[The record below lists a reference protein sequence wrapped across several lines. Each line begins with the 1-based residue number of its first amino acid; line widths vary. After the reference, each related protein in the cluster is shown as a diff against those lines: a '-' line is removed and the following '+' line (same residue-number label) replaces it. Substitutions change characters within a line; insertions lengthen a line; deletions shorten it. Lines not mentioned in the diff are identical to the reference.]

1 MTLIHNEVDGLSLK
15 VYGKQGLSF
24 LCASLVFSFR
34 LLDIGLGLA
43 KSLETSYSARVP
55 NSLVIWSSK
64 ARGVF
69 TRFLVDRGEMS
80 LLLRNIHRELENSGA
95 PGESQWLDR
104 FHGVGSNH
112 HKRDVGFVVLEQYIS
127 FIISRRRLH
136 LLSSRM
142 KPPGESQWLDRFHG
156 VGSNHHKRDVGFVV
170 LEQYISFIISRR
182 RLHLLSSRMKP
193 LGFVNGS
200 GERASQLV
208 ILLRSLCCR
217 QGRYLPRCIRS
228 SNKIVSASFFVLP
241 GPNPKR
247 SDDREL
253 LIPTHLKVLML
264 VVEGNVS
271 EFCIARVIGVDT
283 DWDLVRSSVMS
294 DPITADECRHAVIE
308 LDNFMFLR
316 SYFVAG
322 TGNSISS
329 FLGDTTFRWV
339 VPLSPRQVEMS
350 SFRRLVGKKD
360 RVGFH
365 YKKTAETSV
374 RRNIPRKFRGTM
386 CSSEKTDEFRGN
398 IIAVGEPLGDFTKFR
413 GNSDELAFS
422 VGIPSEF
429 PRKFFS
435 SEFRRKIP
443 RDFRRKKKFRGII
456 SDDLFRRYV
465 VGITVFRRNSDD
477 FFPQNLCCF
486 LVVFEL
492 GIPVWIATVMLMLA
506 ALALYMCKLF
516 VKGVLHASSYIRG
529 RGCFDVHDDRRP
541 KCDLRLRPL
550 GIHCWDSYNLLDAIE
565 VIVRTICR
573 LSRYVCDPVGSP
585 VLGALLV
592 PR

>member
-55 NSLVIWSSK
+55 KSLVIWSSK

-69 TRFLVDRGEMS
+69 ARTWWFDPDRGEMS

-95 PGESQWLDR
+95 
-104 FHGVGSNH
+104 
-112 HKRDVGFVVLEQYIS
+112 
-127 FIISRRRLH
+127 
-136 LLSSRM
+136 
-142 KPPGESQWLDRFHG
+142 PGESQWLDRFHG

-228 SNKIVSASFFVLP
+228 SNKIVSALFVVLP

-264 VVEGNVS
+264 VVEGLHTWPQSSRLALFSLAEFHDGSYSLDFGDLCVS
-271 EFCIARVIGVDT
+271 YRILISLRECLGVCLSSSTILYSEEALSCSMIRMSSCGYRARQF
-283 DWDLVRSSVMS
+283 
-294 DPITADECRHAVIE
+294 H
-308 LDNFMFLR
+308 
-316 SYFVAG
+316 
-322 TGNSISS
+322 
-329 FLGDTTFRWV
+329 
-339 VPLSPRQVEMS
+339 VEMS

-360 RVGFH
+360 RVG
-365 YKKTAETSV
+365 
-374 RRNIPRKFRGTM
+374 
-386 CSSEKTDEFRGN
+386 
-398 IIAVGEPLGDFTKFR
+398 
-413 GNSDELAFS
+413 
-422 VGIPSEF
+422 
-429 PRKFFS
+429 
-435 SEFRRKIP
+435 
-443 RDFRRKKKFRGII
+443 
-456 SDDLFRRYV
+456 
-465 VGITVFRRNSDD
+465 
-477 FFPQNLCCF
+477 
-486 LVVFEL
+486 FEL

-529 RGCFDVHDDRRP
+529 RGCFDVRDDRWP

-550 GIHCWDSYNLLDAIE
+550 GIHSWDSYNLLDAIE

-585 VLGALLV
+585 VLGTLLV